1 MKRVSLVLIA
11 AMLLLVMSSC
21 TAPITVKASP
31 GIVGLWE
38 CTDLSEFTE
47 AFLGA
52 TGDLMGMGFL
62 GSIGDGIEI
71 SITIEFRS
79 DNTYQMDMNAKF
91 YIMGTDTQTSTGTYS
106 WNNGLLIM
114 DNEQVSCKLKGDTM
128 TLSIPTPDGYTM
140 VLDFE
145 RIQ

>member
-1 MKRVSLVLIA
+1 MKKVSLIILA
-11 AMLLLVMSSC
+11 AVLLLAMSSC
-21 TAPITVKASP
+21 TAPAVVKSP
-31 GIVGLWE
+31 VGIVGLWE
-38 CTDLSEFTE
+38 CTDLSEFTD

-91 YIMGTDTQTSTGTYS
+91 YIMGTDTQTSTGIYS
-106 WNNGLLIM
+106 WNNGQLIM

-128 TLSIPTPDGYTM
+128 TLSIPTPDGYSM
-140 VLDFE
+140 VLDFV
-145 RIQ
+145 RVQ